1 MRWNRKFTLRLRSL
15 FRKEQLDEQL
25 SDEIAFHLAKEI
37 EANIRA
43 GMTPEEAK
51 HAAMR
56 LTGPLALYR
65 EECRDVRGTAMI
77 ENLARDFRHATR
89 LLRRNPMFTAVAILT
104 LALGIGANCAVF
116 TAINTILFH
125 PLPVKDPQ
133 QLVFFNEDHNVNM
146 SYPNYRD
153 FRDRNDV
160 LSGLTAY
167 RFNPISLSIQGGKNL
182 RAWAYEATG
191 NYFEVLGVQPLLGRY
206 FHSED
211 DDQPGA
217 HPVAVLSY
225 RCWQQQFGGDRTIVN
240 KTAKINGLDYTILG
254 VAPASFI
261 GTELIISPD
270 LWVPMSMEAQIEA
283 HPSWLENR
291 DSTDIWV
298 LGRLKPGVSRQQA
311 EASLNRTAAQLRRE
325 YPSINQGFKIQL
337 SAPGL
342 IGNAFRGPFIGFSS
356 VLMTVAGLVL
366 LLACMNLAGM
376 LLARASDRRK
386 EMAVRLALGARR
398 VQIVRQLLIES
409 FLLAVA
415 GGAAGFLLSFCISKL
430 FGSWHPPF
438 DVPVNTSILPDNRV
452 LLFTVFAA
460 LLTTLLFGLAP
471 AIQSTRTDLVPALKN
486 EAIAERFRRSSL
498 RDLVVVAQVTVS
510 VVLVVSSVLVVRS
523 LQHALSLRLGFTPEH
538 ALSVSFDLGLQGYS
552 EARGRAFQRQVL
564 ERVAALPG
572 IQHAATSSYMPLR
585 LGMTMNSVFLPGKPR
600 KNSPE
605 NLSATIYDIS
615 PGFLTAAGT
624 QLRKGRDIDIHD
636 GASSPQVALV
646 NETFARKLLPNQDPL
661 GKRFHFGLEDT
672 AAPIEI
678 VGVVEDGKYVSL
690 GEEPTA
696 AVFEPV
702 SQHYNAWT
710 TLIVR
715 TSLPPQQAIKSIRR
729 ILTGIDPE
737 LPLFSVGT
745 LSDMLA
751 WPLFPARIAA
761 IVLGAFGLL
770 AMLLAT
776 TGIFALMAY
785 AVSRRT
791 REIGIRMA
799 LCARA
804 GQVLGFVLRRS
815 AVLFL
820 IGVVTGATLALFFG
834 RLLSTILYGI
844 GPHDPITYLYAFL
857 LMGSVALL
865 ASWYPARRAISIDP
879 AQTLR
884 EE

>member
-1 MRWNRKFTLRLRSL
+1 M
-15 FRKEQLDEQL
+15 
-25 SDEIAFHLAKEI
+25 AFHLAKEI
-37 EANIRA
+37 EANMQA
-43 GMTPEEAK
+43 GMSPEEAK
-51 HAAMR
+51 HTAIR
-56 LTGPLALYR
+56 LTGSLALYQ
-65 EECRDVRGTAMI
+65 EECRDVRGTAVI
-77 ENLARDFRHATR
+77 ENVARDFRYAIR
-89 LLRRNPMFTAVAILT
+89 LLRRNPMFTAVSLLT

-116 TAINTILFH
+116 TAINTILFRS
-125 PLPVKDPQ
+125 LPVKEPE

-160 LSGLTAY
+160 LSGLIAY
-167 RFNPISLSIQGGKNL
+167 RFNPISLSIRGGKNL

-191 NYFEVLGVQPLLGRY
+191 NYFDVLGAQPLLGHY
-206 FHSED
+206 FYSED
-211 DDQPGA
+211 DRTPGA

-225 RCWQQQFGGDRTIVN
+225 RCWHQQFGGDRGIVN
-240 KTAKINGLDYTILG
+240 RTVKINSLDYTIVG
-254 VAPASFI
+254 VAPASFL

-270 LWVPMSMEAQIEA
+270 LWVPMSMEAQIEV
-283 HPSWLENR
+283 HPSWLEDR
-291 DSTDIWV
+291 SETDIWV

-325 YPSINQGFKIQL
+325 YPSINQGLKIQL

-356 VLMTVAGLVL
+356 VLMTVAGFVL

-386 EMAVRLALGARR
+386 EMAVRLSLGARR
-398 VQIVRQLLIES
+398 AQIVRQLLIES

-415 GGAAGFLLSFCISKL
+415 GGAAGFLLSFWISKL

-452 LLFTVFAA
+452 LFFTLVAA

-471 AIQSTRTDLVPALKN
+471 AIQATRTDLVPALKN
-486 EAIAERFRRSSL
+486 ETVSERFRRWSL
-498 RDLVVVAQVTVS
+498 RDLVVVAQVAVS
-510 VVLVVSSVLVVRS
+510 VVLVISSVLVVRS
-523 LQHALSLRLGFTPEH
+523 LQHALNLKLGFTPQH
-538 ALSVSFDLGLQGYS
+538 AISVSFDLGLHGYS

-572 IQHAATSSYMPLR
+572 VQNAGTSSYMPLR
-585 LGMTMNSVFLPGKPR
+585 VGMTMNSVFLPGKPK

-605 NLSATIYDIS
+605 NLWATIYDTS
-615 PGFLTAAGT
+615 PGFLMAAGT
-624 QLRKGRDIDIHD
+624 HLIRGRNIDAHD
-636 GASSPQVALV
+636 GPSSPQVALV
-646 NETFARKLLPNQDPL
+646 NETFARKLLPNQNPL
-661 GKRFHFGLEDT
+661 GKRFRFGQDEKT
-672 AAPIEI
+672 APIEI
-678 VGVVEDGKYVSL
+678 IGVVEDGKYESL

-702 SQHYNAWT
+702 AQHYNGWT

-715 TSLPPQQAIKSIRR
+715 TSLRPEQAIGSVRQVLI
-729 ILTGIDPE
+729 GMDPE

-770 AMLLAT
+770 AMMLAT

-799 LCARA
+799 LGARRE
-804 GQVLGFVLRRS
+804 QVLGFVLRRS
-815 AVLFL
+815 AILFL
-820 IGVVTGATLALFFG
+820 IGIISGTALTFAFS

-844 GPHDPITYLYAFL
+844 SPHDPITYLYALL
-857 LMGSVALL
+857 LMGSVALI

-879 AQTLR
+879 ARTLR